1 MKEHSRKG
9 LLFVSAGAIC
19 WGVSGTAANKLFT
32 LGTIDVNGLVE
43 VRLLVAGLLLLAIQS
58 LRPRR
63 RQILEIWRD
72 GGSALRLIVFGL
84 IGMLGVQYTYMASI
98 RHGNAAVATLL
109 QYLAPVMIIVYA
121 LVRRLARLTGRDLL
135 TVLLALGGTFLLLT
149 GGSLSGLAVSSSA
162 VIWGVLSGMA
172 VAFYTLYA
180 VTLLERYDS
189 LVVVG
194 WAMLIGG
201 LALTPFHPPW
211 KMNLLHMP
219 KESWLIL
226 SFIILFGTMIA
237 FWFYIESLNSLSPK
251 ETSLLG
257 CLEPLS
263 AVVTTVFWLKTP
275 FGAFQWLGAA
285 FIIGMI
291 VILAIGGSQSSG
303 QESNRAA

>member
-1 MKEHSRKG
+1 MKEHSLKG
-9 LLFVSAGAIC
+9 LLFVTTGAVC

-43 VRLLVAGLLLLAIQS
+43 VRLLAAGLLLLAIQS

-63 RQILEIWRD
+63 RQILGIWRD
-72 GGSALRLIVFGL
+72 GGSALRLIIFGL

-121 LVRRLARLTGRDLL
+121 VLRRRARLTGRDLL

-149 GGSLSGLAVSSSA
+149 GGSFSGLAVSLAA
-162 VIWGVLSGMA
+162 VVWGVLSGLA
-172 VAFYTLYA
+172 AAFYTLYA
-180 VTLLERYDS
+180 VPLLKRYDS

-194 WAMLIGG
+194 WSMLIGG
-201 LALTPFHPPW
+201 LALTPIHPPW
-211 KMNLLHMP
+211 KMDLLHMP
-219 KESWLIL
+219 QESWLIL
-226 SFIILFGTMIA
+226 SFIVLFGTMIA

-263 AVVTTVFWLKTP
+263 AVVTTVFWLKAP
-275 FGAFQWLGAA
+275 FGIFQWLGAVC
-285 FIIGMI
+285 IIGMI
-291 VILAIGGSQSSG
+291 VILALGGNQSSG
-303 QESNRAA
+303 QENKRAA